1 MLSRNS
7 LDFERSRQ
15 WPAQVQ
21 ADLHQKIFF
30 VAHPRGGDSRSLRI
44 RRQLKYRSISVRP
57 ISWDILRRRQVIA
70 VTLLASNAVRET
82 RSRVLSNMEL
92 SSVGRSVIGADS
104 APSSQNGGNAL
115 ASTAVKSKLG
125 RRGLQLLS
133 WLAPVVLVV
142 IWEWLAQ
149 AGWLS
154 PQVLPAPSKVIRTAF
169 KLATTGT
176 LLNDLGVSL
185 LRAAAGFAI
194 GTAVGGGLGILVGFS
209 KIAEAAIDRSVQMI
223 RAIPFLAALPL
234 VIVWLGVGE
243 TQKIFLVALGVTFPM
258 YINTVLGIRQVDP
271 KLLELGRVQG
281 LSSIQLIHR
290 IILPGALPSI
300 LTGVRYALATAWL
313 ALVVAETIGAQSG
326 IGFLAMDAREFLRT
340 DVIVLTIVIYA
351 LIGVAAD
358 GIARFLERRFLAWHP
373 NYGAAR

>member
-1 MLSRNS
+1 MSNLEQTAAS
-7 LDFERSRQ
+7 DAFDVTERSD
-15 WPAQVQ
+15 Q
-21 ADLHQKIFF
+21 A
-30 VAHPRGGDSRSLRI
+30 ASPSRRKRFEI
-44 RRQLKYRSISVRP
+44 
-57 ISWDILRRRQVIA
+57 
-70 VTLLASNAVRET
+70 
-82 RSRVLSNMEL
+82 
-92 SSVGRSVIGADS
+92 
-104 APSSQNGGNAL
+104 
-115 ASTAVKSKLG
+115 G

-133 WLAPVVLVV
+133 WLAPVVLVIV
-142 IWEWLAQ
+142 WELLAQ

-154 PQVLPAPSKVIRTAF
+154 PQVLPAPSKVVRTAF
-169 KLATTGT
+169 KLISAGS

-185 LRAAAGFAI
+185 LRAAAGFALGGSI
-194 GTAVGGGLGILVGFS
+194 GFLLGTLVGFS
-209 KIAEAAIDRSVQMI
+209 RIAEAAIDRSIQMI

-243 TQKIFLVALGVTFPM
+243 AEKIFLVALGVTFPI
-258 YINTVLGIRQVDP
+258 YINTTLGIRQVDP

-281 LSSIQLIHR
+281 LGTLQLIRR
-290 IILPGALPSI
+290 IVLPGALPSI

-358 GIARFLERRFLAWHP
+358 AIARSLERRLLAWHP
-373 NYGAAR
+373 NYGGAR

>member
-1 MLSRNS
+1 MSNVDRTVI
-7 LDFERSRQ
+7 
-15 WPAQVQ
+15 A
-21 ADLHQKIFF
+21 ADL
-30 VAHPRGGDSRSLRI
+30 ARASPGNEDARAPAASRS
-44 RRQLKYRSISVRP
+44 
-57 ISWDILRRRQVIA
+57 
-70 VTLLASNAVRET
+70 
-82 RSRVLSNMEL
+82 VL
-92 SSVGRSVIGADS
+92 GA
-104 APSSQNGGNAL
+104 
-115 ASTAVKSKLG
+115 
-125 RRGLQLLS
+125 RGLQLLS
-133 WLAPVVLVV
+133 WLAPVALVV

-154 PQVLPAPSKVIRTAF
+154 PHVLPAPSKVIRTAY
-169 KLATTGT
+169 KLATAGT

-185 LRAAAGFAI
+185 LRAASGFVI
-194 GTAVGGGLGILVGFS
+194 GTAVGATLGILVGFS
-209 KIAEAAIDRSVQMI
+209 RIAEAAIDRSVQMI
-223 RAIPFLAALPL
+223 RAIPFLAVLPL

-243 TQKIFLVALGVTFPM
+243 TQKIFLVALGVTFPI

-281 LSSIQLIHR
+281 LSSIQLIGR

-351 LIGVAAD
+351 LIGAAAD
-358 GIARFLERRFLAWHP
+358 GIARFLERRLLAWHP